1 MEALVDTNVLVYDTI
16 ENSPFHTKASRL
28 IDELSDPI
36 ISSITLVEMGFVL
49 SRYGLETDKVRKKL
63 NELLDEEW
71 FSISWPSNK
80 FISDVTTFIVEKKL
94 SFREF
99 NDWIIAYEAGM
110 RKIPLA
116 TFDKDLIKRCNK
128 VGIETLTT
136 E

>member
-1 MEALVDTNVLVYDTI
+1 MALKEVK
-16 ENSPFHTKASRL
+16 S
-28 IDELSDPI
+28 
-36 ISSITLVEMGFVL
+36 ISLPHH
-49 SRYGLETDKVRKKL
+49 
-63 NELLDEEW
+63 LDEEW